1 MVTGV
6 DHVAIAA
13 RDPRAL
19 AAWYRDVLG
28 MRILFENGQDPPTY
42 LVGGPTAG
50 MIEIMPERGFPRP
63 EREFYA
69 PGISHLALLVED
81 FDAAYAAL
89 QGRVEGL
96 ADPLPAAG
104 GGFIA
109 NFLDPE
115 GNPVQIVARPSD
127 PRAG

>member
-1 MVTGV
+1 MVQGV

-19 AAWYRDVLG
+19 TTWYCETLG
-28 MRILFENGQDPPTY
+28 MRILFDNGQDPPTC
-42 LVGGPTAG
+42 LVGGDMGG
-50 MIEIMPERGFPRP
+50 MIEIMPDRGQPRP

-69 PGISHLALLVED
+69 PGISHLALRVAD

-89 QGRVEGL
+89 RSRARDL
-96 ADPLPAAG
+96 ADPAPAAG
-104 GGFIA
+104 GGRIA

-115 GNPVQIVARPSD
+115 GNPVQIVGRP
-127 PRAG
+127 G